1 MKLDED
7 ALSLRFNSP
16 EELQRFHDDLTEL
29 VRTATVGVTRGVE
42 VDVATER
49 ARELMRRHATV
60 LRCLNQLR
68 RVLTRHASTPDDR
81 VDASPP
87 PGAPDAPDEK

>member
-1 MKLDED
+1 MKLDAD
-7 ALSLRFNSP
+7 TRSLQFSSE

-29 VRTATVGVTRGVE
+29 IRVATVSVTKNVE
-42 VDVATER
+42 VEVATER

-68 RVLTRHASTPDDR
+68 RVLPRHASGVDDHK
-81 VDASPP
+81 V
-87 PGAPDAPDEK
+87 APERGDPPDET